1 MNTTKEA
8 SFLFSFLKA
17 PSTYSYR
24 LDRVP
29 EDEWIE
35 DYYEDYVSE
44 DDVEDYSTKPVP
56 IWLSVCLV
64 VAYIIGGAFIF
75 QVGFYIAFFF
85 FWYPPFSGIAPCVG
99 TTEVVQTPRLDSALL
114 FAALGLALIWVER
127 QVVRMML
134 FLCERERLIVLTAKV

>member
-85 FWYPPFSGIAPCVG
+85 FGTRPSLGLLPVLGPLKWYK
-99 TTEVVQTPRLDSALL
+99 RLDLT
-114 FAALGLALIWVER
+114 
-127 QVVRMML
+127 QPC
-134 FLCERERLIVLTAKV
+134 FLQL